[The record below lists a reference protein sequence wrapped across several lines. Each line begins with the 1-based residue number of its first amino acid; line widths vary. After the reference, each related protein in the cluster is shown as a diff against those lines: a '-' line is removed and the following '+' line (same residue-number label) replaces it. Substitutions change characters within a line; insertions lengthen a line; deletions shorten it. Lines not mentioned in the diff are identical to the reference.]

1 MSNHMTEAL
10 KLPRSRAPKIVINA
24 NDLAHIEAL
33 VEGAMQNNP
42 ALANQLLSEL
52 GRAKVVAPEKMPM
65 SVVSIGNAVTYRDE
79 TTGRENRVTLVYPEN
94 ADISRLRVSMM
105 TPIGVAL
112 LGLAEGATFHWETR
126 DGKRRKLTVVK
137 VEQPCVTETGRG

>member
-137 VEQPCVTETGRG
+137 VEQPCATETGRG